1 MELTYRLTRQ
11 DHRRFVGLACARVK
25 EHAKR
30 VTGWHSRPI
39 VLTLAAVLLGMVPL
53 SYLLFAKLIS
63 EFAYFVAALAYTW
76 GAICMLFC
84 GWLTQRWL
92 NKSWRSDN
100 SRSLSEVRLK
110 LVGDGIESS
119 DQMTT
124 SKYAWQAFTDISQSG
139 DLVILWLDRAQAVL
153 VPQRAFANEEM
164 RRTFIDTVRGHLP
177 RVPS

>member
-30 VTGWHSRPI
+30 ATGWHARPI
-39 VLTLAAVLLGMVPL
+39 VLTLAAVFLGVVPL
-53 SYLLFAKLIS
+53 IYLLFAKLIS
-63 EFAYFVAALAYTW
+63 EFGYFVAALAFMW
-76 GAICMLFC
+76 GGICTSFC

-92 NKSWRSDN
+92 SKNWRSDN